1 MGPMSTPHARPAA
14 RWYRSFY
21 FRIGASFVVFVVA
34 VVVAQGAI
42 FSLMV
47 RANGPIGPRPPNIL
61 AAIVAADVGAALTRD
76 PRLDLQQYVSTEY
89 AQLQPIA
96 VVMKDGTVA
105 GNRREPLAEGMRR
118 SVDGLLTGQSFKRG
132 AEPRIEGPPV
142 VTAPVQVGGEL
153 RGMVVLPP
161 RPLGS
166 PVARDLG
173 RMLSI
178 PGTLLLILGTTIA
191 AAFIFAPA
199 RRRLRALETATVRL
213 GAGDLSARAP
223 ENGGD
228 EIARVAGAFNRMALD
243 LAARD
248 EALRTVDRLRRQMLA
263 DVSHELKTPLTAM
276 RGYLETLR
284 MADVDLDPFTRER
297 YFQTIERETLRLDRI
312 VQDLVD
318 LARLEN
324 GVGTMEVRV
333 FAIERVFEHVMARH
347 EKDATLRRVALR
359 AAVGQGADQIVA
371 DPDRIEQVVENLV
384 ANALRFTPAGGSI
397 GLSSRVDGDSV
408 IVSVVD
414 SGEGISAQHLAHVF
428 DRFYKAD
435 SSRVRDKNGSG
446 LGLSISKAIVERHHG
461 TIEVTS
467 VPGRT
472 AFSISLPQGR
482 SGEADGGRD
491 QEKKRTGG

>member
-1 MGPMSTPHARPAA
+1 MATSPGHPAA

-21 FRIGASFVVFVVA
+21 FRIGVSFVVFVVA

-42 FSLMV
+42 FSVMMRRNPPL
-47 RANGPIGPRPPNIL
+47 GPRPPNIL
-61 AAIVAADVGAALTRD
+61 AAIVAADVGGALARD
-76 PRLDLQQYVSTEY
+76 PHLNLQQYVGDEY

-96 VVMKDGTVA
+96 LLMKDGTIA
-105 GNRREPLAEGMRR
+105 SNRSDPLAEGVRR
-118 SVDGLLTGQSFKRG
+118 SVEAALAGRSFG
-132 AEPRIEGPPV
+132 AGSEPRIEGPPV
-142 VTAPVQVGGEL
+142 VTAPIQVGGEL

-166 PVARDLG
+166 PVVRDLG

-199 RRRLRALETATVRL
+199 RRRLQALEAATLRL
-213 GAGDLSARAP
+213 GAGDLTARAP
-223 ENGGD
+223 EGGGD
-228 EIARVAGAFNRMALD
+228 EIAHVAHAFNHMAGE

-248 EALRTVDRLRRQMLA
+248 EALRMADRLRRQMLA

-284 MADVDLDPFTRER
+284 MSDVELDQVTRER

-324 GVGTMEVRV
+324 GVGAIDVRV
-333 FAIERVFEHVMARH
+333 FAIERVFEHIVARH
-347 EKDATLRRVALR
+347 EKDAAERGVTFRPS
-359 AAVGQGADQIVA
+359 VGEGADQLVA

-384 ANALRFTPAGGSI
+384 ANALRFTPAGGTI
-397 GLSSRVDGDSV
+397 DLSSRADGDAV
-408 IVSVVD
+408 VVSVVD
-414 SGEGISAQHLAHVF
+414 SGEGISAPHLAHVF

-435 SSRVRDKNGSG
+435 SARARDKNGSG

-467 VPGRT
+467 APGRT
-472 AFSISLPQGR
+472 AFTITLPQGR
-482 SGEADGGRD
+482 SGEADGSAGD
-491 QEKKRTGG
+491 QEEKRTGG

>member
-1 MGPMSTPHARPAA
+1 MATSSGHPAA

-42 FSLMV
+42 FSVMV
-47 RANGPIGPRPPNIL
+47 RRNAPLGPRPPNIL
-61 AAIVAADVGAALTRD
+61 AAIVASDVGAALARD
-76 PRLDLQQYVSTEY
+76 PHLDLQQYVGDEY

-96 VVMKDGTVA
+96 LLMKDGTTA
-105 GNRREPLAEGMRR
+105 SNRREPLAEGVRR
-118 SVDGLLTGQSFKRG
+118 SVEAVLAGRSFGTGS
-132 AEPRIEGPPV
+132 EPRIEGPPV
-142 VTAPVQVGGEL
+142 VTAPIQVGGEL

-161 RPLGS
+161 RPPGS

-199 RRRLRALETATVRL
+199 RRRLQALEAATLRL
-213 GAGDLSARAP
+213 GGGDLTARAP
-223 ENGGD
+223 EAGGD
-228 EIARVAGAFNRMALD
+228 EIAHVAHAFNHMAGE

-248 EALRTVDRLRRQMLA
+248 EALRTADRLRRQMLA

-284 MADVDLDPFTRER
+284 MSDVNLDQFTRER

-324 GVGTMEVRV
+324 GVGAIEARV
-333 FAIERVFEHVMARH
+333 FAIERVFEHVVARH
-347 EKDATLRRVALR
+347 EKDAAERGVTLRPS
-359 AAVGQGADQIVA
+359 VGEGADQIVA

-384 ANALRFTPAGGSI
+384 ANALRFTPAGGTI
-397 GLSSRVDGDSV
+397 DLSSRLNGDAV
-408 IVSVVD
+408 VVSIVD
-414 SGEGISAQHLAHVF
+414 SGEGIAAQHLAHVF

-435 SSRVRDKNGSG
+435 SSRARDKNGSG

-461 TIEVTS
+461 RIEVAS

-472 AFSISLPQGR
+472 AFTITLPQGR
-482 SGEADGGRD
+482 SGEADGTAGD